1 MRNVRD
7 KWDKLDEGIRNLQ
20 KRQEAQTLQW
30 SSYQD
35 ILQQTLSWLD
45 TMEHCLQQ
53 ENPNTWTSPQ
63 EIRSKLF
70 KFKASLQEISSHKRI
85 IEAVSDKATA
95 LIQSNAISNPDEVQA
110 TVANINERY
119 DKLVSNCSKIISQL
133 DEAIDVFQQFSDLQ
147 KSQQDHQKSLW
158 DRLTGYS
165 DYSGSKPA
173 LQTRLAKV
181 NEIQYSLPESTL
193 KLQTLANHVEQK
205 TSGIPARCK
214 EAMTRDLT
222 NLNVD
227 FERFTSALSDVKSA
241 LENRLQQWNDYEHN
255 LDRLITW
262 LGDAESSL
270 KNYSPRS
277 TLEEKQDQ
285 FNKFQVSFFSV
296 ISKVNFNEFVSNS
309 CNAEHCCCNN

>member
-1 MRNVRD
+1 
-7 KWDKLDEGIRNLQ
+7 
-20 KRQEAQTLQW
+20 
-30 SSYQD
+30 
-35 ILQQTLSWLD
+35 
-45 TMEHCLQQ
+45 MEHCLQQ

-95 LIQSNAISNPDEVQA
+95 LIQSNALSNPEEVQT
-110 TVANINERY
+110 TVASINERY
-119 DKLVSNCSKIISQL
+119 DKLVTNCSKIISQL

-147 KSQQDHQKSLW
+147 KSQQDHQKNLW

-181 NEIQYSLPESTL
+181 NEIQFSLPESTL
-193 KLQTLANHVEQK
+193 KLQTLAKHIEQK

-262 LGDAESSL
+262 LGDAENSL

-285 FNKFQVSFFSV
+285 FNKFQVCFFSKDNLSFSP
-296 ISKVNFNEFVSNS
+296 II
-309 CNAEHCCCNN
+309 